1 MADEGE
7 HHLHSRKLIESLVPG
22 SMFSRYRIERLLG
35 FGGMGI
41 VYLAQDEKLNRPVAL
56 KILQTSNAEAGVPQG
71 QLHREAL
78 IAASLNHPNIITVY
92 EVGEC
97 QSLSFIAMEYVEGTS
112 LREKLGNVRWTP
124 RQAVELVI
132 QLCDGLQNAHNAGI
146 VHCDLKPGNILIRK
160 DGLAKIVDFGISLLS
175 SSRPD
180 TRSAIAGTPAYMSP
194 EQARS
199 EPVDQRSDLFVL
211 GIILYELLT
220 GQRPFRGTYEAAATY
235 AVIHLDPTPIE
246 ETLPTISPRLKSVLA
261 RLLRKDP
268 GERYQSAEALAR
280 DLRNL
285 LDELDDRAPLANAV
299 TAPSLAVLPFVDM
312 SSDHDQE
319 YFCDGLAEE
328 LIGVLSQ
335 ASGLRV
341 VSRTSSFQYKGQN
354 LDLRKIGA
362 DLGVNAIL
370 EGSVR
375 KSGERLRIAAQLI
388 SVADGYHLW
397 SDSFDRTSSDI
408 FAIQEEIARAIAA
421 GLRVRLG
428 RSARRAL
435 TARHSDSP
443 EAYNLYLKGRYF
455 WNKRYHGGL
464 KKGIEC
470 FRQAIELDPTYA
482 EAYAGIADSYDILGF
497 YNFLSPNEACS
508 KAKAAA
514 LKALEIDPALPEAL
528 TALGWA
534 HTFYDWDWVAARAT
548 FEQALALN
556 PNYAI
561 THHYFALML
570 VATGSID
577 DGIEQMRR
585 ALELDPLSP
594 IINTSLGGI
603 LYFARRFE
611 EAREQLKRA
620 VEIDPQFAL
629 AHAYYAGPCLHL
641 GEQQIAI
648 NECRLAIS
656 LADGADYTTSM
667 LGYALGETGHT
678 DEARIVAQSLTAL
691 AQERYVSSFH
701 IALVYAGIGDIDET
715 MLWLKK
721 AITERDNWL
730 VWLPIFPAFDKVR
743 HDDRFA
749 RIIAEVGPPRHP
761 GQL

>member
-1 MADEGE
+1 MADESDR
-7 HHLHSRKLIESLVPG
+7 HLHSRKLIDALVPG
-22 SMFSRYRIERLLG
+22 SKFSRYKIERLLG

-41 VYLAQDEKLNRPVAL
+41 VYLAHDEKLNRPVAL
-56 KILQTSNAEAGVPQG
+56 KILQPVNAEAGISRE

-78 IAASLNHPNIITVY
+78 MAASLNHPNIIIVH
-92 EVGEC
+92 EVGEIEAV
-97 QSLSFIAMEYVEGTS
+97 SFIAMEYVEGIS
-112 LREKLGNVRWTP
+112 LREKLGNERWTP
-124 RQAVELVI
+124 RQAVELVL
-132 QLCDGLQNAHNAGI
+132 QLCDGLQHAHNAGI
-146 VHCDLKPGNILIRK
+146 IHCDLKPGNILIRK

-180 TRSAIAGTPAYMSP
+180 ARSAIAGTPAYMSP

-211 GIILYELLT
+211 GIILYEILT
-220 GQRPFRGTYEAAATY
+220 GQRPFRGTYEAAAAY

-246 ETLPTISPRLKSVLA
+246 ETLPTISPILKSVLA
-261 RLLRKDP
+261 KLLRKDP
-268 GERYQSAEALAR
+268 GERYQNADALAR
-280 DLRNL
+280 ELRGL
-285 LDELDDRAPLANAV
+285 LEELSDRAPVANV
-299 TAPSLAVLPFVDM
+299 VGAPSLAVLPFVDM
-312 SSDHDQE
+312 SLDRDQE

-388 SVADGYHLW
+388 NVADGYHLW
-397 SDSFDRTSSDI
+397 SDSFDRASNDI

-435 TARHSDSP
+435 TARHSDNP

-464 KKGIEC
+464 MKGIEC
-470 FRQAIELDPTYA
+470 FRQSIELDPTYA

-528 TALGWA
+528 TALAWA
-534 HTFYDWDWVAARAT
+534 HTFYDWDWPAA
-548 FEQALALN
+548 QAAFAKALTLN

-570 VATGSID
+570 VASGSIE
-577 DGIEQMRR
+577 DGISHMRR

-603 LYFARRFE
+603 LYFARRYE
-611 EAREQLKRA
+611 EAEEQLKRA
-620 VEIDPQFAL
+620 IEIDPQFAL

-641 GEQQIAI
+641 GKTQTALA
-648 NECRLAIS
+648 ECRLAVS

-667 LGYALGETGHT
+667 LGYALGETGQT
-678 DEARIVAQSLTAL
+678 ADAEVVAQSLKAL
-691 AQERYVSSFH
+691 ARERYVSSFH
-701 IALVYAGIGDIDET
+701 VALIYAGMANADET
-715 MLWLKK
+715 IRWLRK
-721 AITERDNWL
+721 AISERDNWL
-730 VWLPIFPAFDKVR
+730 VWLPVFPAFDKVR
-743 HDDRFA
+743 LDERFA
-749 RIIAEVGPPRHP
+749 DVITEVGHP
-761 GQL
+761 SRPSAS